1 VCTSALD
8 VSDHQQVARA
18 MADSIAELGKLDVL
32 VAAPESRVQ
41 TRPFATIGG
50 STAAGHQR

>member
-1 VCTSALD
+1 
-8 VSDHQQVARA
+8 